1 MKPGIK
7 VVHHKDGVSMHLVM
21 KAFRTIGGVVVV
33 MLFGLTAATAQTE
46 GTTMMSD
53 LLTKAKEKLAPDRRT
68 AVFDVVGEMLG
79 DAVVLKGEV
88 QNAEMKQTLLGM
100 FKERGVKVMADSLVA
115 LPQASLGEKT
125 RGVVS
130 LSVANIRTKP
140 DHAAEMGT
148 QAPLGTPVRIL
159 KKRHGWMY
167 IQTPDDYLG
176 WSDDDIEVMTP
187 DAYASWVARP
197 KIIVTAE
204 VSSVRNSR
212 KSASLQVTD
221 AVAGSILVLKRSA
234 GTYFE
239 VEYPDGRTGF
249 IRKKDAALLKSYLA
263 RAKAT
268 RKSIVETARRFH
280 GIPYFWGGTSAK
292 ALDCSGFTKTVY
304 FLNGVQL
311 PRDASQQALV
321 GVPVDT
327 AGGINLKPGDLLFF
341 GARAKGDH
349 KERVTH
355 VAISTGGKRFI
366 HAAGQVR
373 YNSLDP
379 ADPDFSEGRQ
389 RSFLGARRIIG
400 APESSGIRLLTH
412 IPYYTGTP

>member
-1 MKPGIK
+1 M
-7 VVHHKDGVSMHLVM
+7 HHLLN
-21 KAFRTIGGVVVV
+21 AFRLIGGVVVV
-33 MLFGLTAATAQTE
+33 MLFCLAAAAAQTE
-46 GTTMMSD
+46 GTTMMTD
-53 LLTKAKEKLAPDRRT
+53 VLVKAKEKLAPDRRT
-68 AVFDVVGEMLG
+68 AVFDVAGEMLG

-88 QNAEMKQTLLGM
+88 QSAEMKHALLDMFQEQGM
-100 FKERGVKVMADSLVA
+100 KVLADSLTA

-130 LSVANIRTKP
+130 LSVANIRYKP

-148 QAPLGTPVRIL
+148 QAPLGTPVRVL
-159 KKRHGWMY
+159 KARHGWLY

-176 WSDDDIEVMTP
+176 WSDDDIQLMTP

-204 VSSVRNSR
+204 VSSVRESR
-212 KSASLQVTD
+212 KSTSLQVTD
-221 AVAGSILVLKRSA
+221 VVAGSILALKRSA
-234 GTYFE
+234 GSYFE

-249 IRKKDAALLKSYLA
+249 IRKKDAVSLKSYIA

-268 RKSIVETARRFH
+268 RRSVVETARRFH

-304 FLNGVQL
+304 FLNGIQL

-321 GVPVDT
+321 GEPIDT
-327 AGGINLKPGDLLFF
+327 TGGINLKPGDLLFF
-341 GARAKGDH
+341 GAREKGER

-366 HAAGQVR
+366 HAAGQVQ

-379 ADPDFSEGRQ
+379 ADKDFSEHRQ
-389 RSFLGARRIIG
+389 RSFLRARRIIG
-400 APESSGIRLLTH
+400 APETSGIRFLTH
-412 IPYYTGTP
+412 IPYYTGKP